1 MKTLADVLITGVE
14 VLDSLASKAPKDD
27 EKSTAS
33 NANRKKKSLPGASS
47 KADLGPMDVGA
58 YLSHYSINYNLKQA
72 DSKKIYRLDR
82 CLFDDSHTK
91 NEASVIQD
99 ESGLITYQCFHNSC
113 GGSTWPAARK
123 LISGSTKHPE
133 FCAGYDPSKRRPRK
147 ASPFETPGSGVRDQ
161 GSKEQGPG
169 KKKTGDKGKEA
180 DAPPPIEVTPDMFFD
195 ESGKSSVFVP
205 QWLAKHLQNVYDP
218 LVFDGIDFFSY
229 QKAGVWKAM
238 DYDLIGQESERAL
251 DKYAKSARIQDTIK
265 ILGHRAFVPP
275 AEFRHNPDFLNLQ
288 NGMITLPDLSLKDH
302 APEYYSR
309 IQMPVTLEKAADCP
323 RWMQF
328 LDEIFP
334 EEPDKAMALQSYMG
348 YCLLPDCRFQ
358 KCLFMIGAGANGK
371 SVVVDVLISILG
383 EENVCS
389 LPLQLM
395 GQRFLIGQLKDKLV
409 NVATEISTNQ
419 PMDTANFKDAVAGG
433 LLMAD
438 QKHGKPFAFYPIA
451 KHIFSMNEVPKI
463 TDKSYG
469 FQRRPMVLSFNQ
481 RFEGS
486 ARDPHLTKKLIAERN
501 GIFFWMLEGLA
512 MILKTDDLFVPGV
525 VDRDTAAFVKSTN
538 PALLFIDDQCYLGDE
553 FMCKPPDLYR
563 AYLAWCEEG
572 HNRPLS
578 RNRFYDQIMIHYP
591 SVESVKTY
599 RGGKQDRVYRGLG
612 LKEE

>member
-33 NANRKKKSLPGASS
+33 GAGRGKKTRPGASS

-58 YLSHYSINYNLKQA
+58 YLSHYNINYSIKSSGTKQ
-72 DSKKIYRLDR
+72 IYRLDR
-82 CLFDDSHTK
+82 CLFDESHTK

-113 GGSTWPAARK
+113 KGSTWPAARR
-123 LISGSTKHPE
+123 LISGGKKHPE

-147 ASPFETPGSGVRDQ
+147 VSPFEKQKNGNKAADP
-161 GSKEQGPG
+161 EP
-169 KKKTGDKGKEA
+169 EA
-180 DAPPPIEVTPDMFFD
+180 ETAAPPPIEVTPDMFFD

-218 LVFDGIDFFSY
+218 LVFDGMEFFSY
-229 QKAGVWKAM
+229 QKSGVWKAL

-251 DKYAKSARIQDTIK
+251 DKFAKSARIQDTIK
-265 ILGHRAFVPP
+265 ILGHRAFVTP
-275 AEFRHNPDFLNLQ
+275 AKFRHNTDYLNLE
-288 NGMITLPDLSLKDH
+288 NGMITLPDLALKKHD
-302 APEYYSR
+302 PKYYSR
-309 IQMPVTLEKAADCP
+309 IQMPVTLEKTADCP
-323 RWMQF
+323 RWLQF
-328 LDEIFP
+328 LEEIFP
-334 EEPDKAMALQSYMG
+334 DEPEKAMALQSYMG

-358 KCLFMIGAGANGK
+358 KCLFLIGAGANGK

-438 QKHGKPFAFYPIA
+438 QKHGKPFAFYPVA
-451 KHIFSMNEVPKI
+451 KHLFSMNEVPKI

-469 FQRRPMVLSFNQ
+469 FQRRPIVLSFTQ
-481 RFEGS
+481 RFEG
-486 ARDPHLTKKLIAERN
+486 AACDPHLTRKLVAERN

-512 MILKTDDLFVPGV
+512 TILETDDLYVPEV
-525 VDRDTAAFVKSTN
+525 VNRDTEAFVKSTN
-538 PALLFIDDQCYLGDE
+538 PARLFVDDQCFLGNE
-553 FMCKPPDLYR
+553 FMVKPPDLYR
-563 AYLAWCEEG
+563 AYLAWCDEG
-572 HNRPLS
+572 HNRPLA

-591 SVESVKTY
+591 SVKSVKSY
-599 RGGKQDRVYRGLG
+599 RDGKQDRVYQGLG
-612 LKEE
+612 LKERE